1 MTLGVFGPG
10 SVYVTRTDIANATPY
25 NIGFA
30 QEFSYDES
38 AETKQGFGQNQYPIF
53 VANGTV
59 KTSGKIK
66 ALAVSALALNAVFL
80 GATATPGMIR
90 IAEAEAA
97 TVPATTTYTVTVA
110 NSANFDADLGVL
122 YAETGL
128 PFMKVASAPTAGQ
141 YSVDGGVYTFAV
153 GDASKAVLITY
164 AYKAA
169 STGQTI
175 KVTNKPIGFT
185 PTFQLDYVT
194 TFQGKTYGIR
204 MFKCV
209 SNKLS
214 RAHKLTDYM
223 MPEVDFQYQANE
235 AGGVYEMYTSEVS

>member
-1 MTLGVFGPG
+1 MTLGSFGPG

-38 AETKQGFGQNQYPIF
+38 AETKQGFGQKQYPIF
-53 VANGTV
+53 VANSTV

-80 GATATPGMIR
+80 GGVLSAGMIR

-97 TVPATTTYTVTVA
+97 AVPASTPYTVTVA
-110 NSANFDADLGVL
+110 NSANFDTDLGVL
-122 YAETGL
+122 YAATGL
-128 PFMKVASAPTAGQ
+128 PFAKVASSPAAGQ
-141 YSVDGGVYTFAV
+141 YSVSAGVYTFAAADS
-153 GDASKAVLITY
+153 GKAVLITY

-169 STGQTI
+169 SIGQTL
-175 KVTNKPIGFT
+175 KVSNRSIGFT

-194 TFQGKTYGIR
+194 VFQGMTYGIR

-235 AGGVYEMYTSEVS
+235 AGDVYEMYMSEVS